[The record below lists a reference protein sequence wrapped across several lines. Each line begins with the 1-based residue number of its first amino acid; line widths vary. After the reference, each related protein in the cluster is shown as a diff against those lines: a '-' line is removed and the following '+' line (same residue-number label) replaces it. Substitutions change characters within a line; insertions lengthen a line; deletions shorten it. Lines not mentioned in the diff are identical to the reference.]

1 MVLGLI
7 ENLERTKLS
16 LIIFLLQTTVK
27 FETENLVDTELPIF
41 FSFIAHPGFNTTCLE
56 SFGFFGDYDIFQG
69 KIIHVNGSTIVIWGD
84 NEDELSIQ
92 SRLILP
98 MTMMTQI
105 IKTILKASLINVG
118 ITLMMSSLVLNCSTG
133 ILGII

>member
-118 ITLMMSSLVLNCSTG
+118 ITLMMSSLV
-133 ILGII
+133 